1 MGILFQ
7 ISMATT
13 NSRRS
18 SRTPKPNQKYSS
30 YIKVKVNRSEDADSE
45 GESSTEEGVGETEHS
60 PNSSPVKTDSGK

>member
-1 MGILFQ
+1 
-7 ISMATT
+7 MATT

-18 SRTPKPNQKYSS
+18 SRTPKTNQKYSS

-60 PNSSPVKTDSGK
+60 PNSSPVKTDSGR